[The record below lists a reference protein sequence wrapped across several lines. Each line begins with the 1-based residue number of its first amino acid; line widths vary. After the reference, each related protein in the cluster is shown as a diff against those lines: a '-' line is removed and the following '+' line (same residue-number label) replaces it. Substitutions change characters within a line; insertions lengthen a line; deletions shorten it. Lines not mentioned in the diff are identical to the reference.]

1 METKTIP
8 ALLPKS
14 TMSNCIS
21 QQINQPRVSQGNKTC
36 LQQKG
41 GAHGEATYTAA
52 AALHTEQLRITA
64 I

>member
-1 METKTIP
+1 
-8 ALLPKS
+8 
-14 TMSNCIS
+14 MSNCIS

-36 LQQKG
+36 LQQEG